1 MTQTAN
7 HTNHAPTH
15 KPAIVLADLT
25 ILLEVDHP
33 QYSEAR
39 DSLASFAELVKSPE
53 HIHTYRISPL
63 SLWNAAASGIT
74 VDEVREILLAYS
86 RYDVP
91 ASVLR
96 DVADNMSRYGRVR
109 IERAGEGEELILR
122 TDHPALLMELRRQ
135 KGMVELLEDAVEEPT
150 KDGSPVTALRFNR
163 QHRGTLKQALIKI
176 GFPAQDVAGYTTGAS
191 LDVKLRDVTLSGDE
205 FHLRDYQRDA
215 ADTFHASGGVLGGS
229 GVIVLPCG
237 AGKTLVGIATMSR
250 VRAHTLILSPNVVAV
265 HQWKRELLERTN
277 LTEDQIGE
285 YSGEMKAIRPVTVAT
300 YQIITHR
307 KAKTNIF
314 PHFELLSNPNW
325 GLIIYDEVHLLP
337 APVFRAT
344 ADLQARRRLGL
355 TATLIREDGLETDV
369 FSLIGP
375 KKFEVPW
382 KVLENQGWIAP
393 AECTEVRVP
402 LQDIHRMR
410 YAMAGDRDK
419 FRMASENEIKEQVIH
434 RLLEAHRDDQVLI
447 IGQYLDQ
454 LGRISKLFKLPLII
468 GKTPTAQREE
478 LFAKFRTGEIKH
490 LMVSRV
496 GNFAVDLPDA
506 SVLIQVSGTFGSRQE
521 EAQRLGRVLRPKSD
535 GRPAHFYSV
544 VTSDTK
550 DQDFSAN
557 RQLFLVEQGYRYHI
571 VNMADMMRESWT
583 PGAHYVGV

>member
-1 MTQTAN
+1 MTTPAPQ
-7 HTNHAPTH
+7 APTH

-25 ILLEVDHP
+25 VLLEVDHH
-33 QYSEAR
+33 QYAEAR
-39 DSLASFAELVKSPE
+39 DALASFAELVKSPE

-63 SLWNAAASGIT
+63 SLWNAAASGISYE
-74 VDEVREILLAYS
+74 EVHEILVAYS
-86 RYDVP
+86 RYDIPP
-91 ASVLR
+91 AVFR
-96 DVADNMSRYGRVR
+96 DVRDQMSRYGRVK
-109 IERAGEGEELILR
+109 IERGPDDDTLILR
-122 TDHPALLMELRRQ
+122 TDQPSLLLELRHQKTLAPLLADAPEHPSDGGGPISALLI
-135 KGMVELLEDAVEEPT
+135 P
-150 KDGSPVTALRFNR
+150 
-163 QHRGTLKQALIKI
+163 RGQRGQIKQALIKI
-176 GFPAQDVAGYTTGAS
+176 GFPAQDMAGYTTGAS
-191 LDVKLRDVTLSGDE
+191 LDITLRDVTVSGDA
-205 FHLRDYQRDA
+205 FHLRDYQVGA

-237 AGKTLVGIATMSR
+237 AGKTLVGIATMCK
-250 VRAHTLILSPNVVAV
+250 VRAHTLILSPNIVAV

-277 LTEDQIGE
+277 LTADQIGE
-285 YSGEMKAIRPVTVAT
+285 YSGETKEIRPVTVAT

-307 KAKTNIF
+307 KAKSNIF
-314 PHFELLSNPNW
+314 PHFDLLSNPNW

-344 ADLQARRRLGL
+344 AELQARRRLGL

-375 KKFEVPW
+375 KKYEVPW

-402 LQDIHRMR
+402 LPDIHRMR

-419 FRMASENEIKEQVIH
+419 FRMASENEIKEQVVH
-434 RLLEAHRDDQVLI
+434 RLLQVHANDQVLI

-454 LGRISKLFKLPLII
+454 LGRLSKLFKLPLII
-468 GKTPTAQREE
+468 GKTPTKQREE

-535 GRPAHFYSV
+535 GRPAHFYSL

-571 VNMADMMRESWT
+571 VNAQDVMQQDWA
-583 PGAHYVGV
+583 PLVA